1 MVSNVVIT
9 RRAQDQL
16 DSYVLYLLME
26 KSSQQAAKA
35 LVADARKTKEALL
48 NIEGSLGR
56 CADEELKA
64 LGYQKIH
71 FRNHAYFFIYRII
84 ETLLTLKLFIMSF
97 KTMKTFSKQK
107 FYDQMNC
114 LFYIDIY

>member
-9 RRAQDQL
+9 RRAQYQL

-84 ETLLTLKLFIMSF
+84 DNVAYIEAVYHELQDYENLF
-97 KTMKTFSKQK
+97 KTEV
-107 FYDQMNC
+107 
-114 LFYIDIY
+114 L

>member
-48 NIEGSLGR
+48 NIGGSLGR

-71 FRNHAYFFIYRII
+71 FRNHAYFFHLSYYR
-84 ETLLTLKLFIMSF
+84 
-97 KTMKTFSKQK
+97 QR
-107 FYDQMNC
+107 C
-114 LFYIDIY
+114 LH

>member
-48 NIEGSLGR
+48 NIGGILGR

-84 ETLLTLKLFIMSF
+84 DNVAYIEAVYHELQDYENLF
-97 KTMKTFSKQK
+97 KTEV
-107 FYDQMNC
+107 
-114 LFYIDIY
+114 L

>member
-48 NIEGSLGR
+48 NIGGSLGR

-84 ETLLTLKLFIMSF
+84 DNVAYIEAVYHERQDYENLF
-97 KTMKTFSKQK
+97 KTEV
-107 FYDQMNC
+107 
-114 LFYIDIY
+114 L